1 MDKALLVYVVIETV
15 VFFIPIMRL
24 FIAVGEYKSQIED
37 IKKRVDQFQTIDN
50 RLTKIETKLD
60 LLLSGKL
67 KHEES

>member
-1 MDKALLVYVVIETV
+1 MDKILLVYVVIETV
-15 VFFIPIMRL
+15 IYFIPIMRL
-24 FIAVGEYKSQIED
+24 FITVGEYKSQIED
-37 IKKRVDQFQTIDN
+37 IRKKVDQFQSIDN

>member
-24 FIAVGEYKSQIED
+24 FITVGEYKSQIED
-37 IKKRVDQFQTIDN
+37 IRKRVDQFQSIDT

-67 KHEES
+67 KHEEP